1 MSEELKPVKCGCGG
15 EAKVCKSPL
24 EDGYCYFVKCERCE
38 TATNIFVK
46 VEEAI
51 MAWNKAMGAD
61 RGLDEWCTDCKEY
74 DQEKHCCHRWNRV
87 IKYVVDEVREK
98 YDERTA
104 KVKHLERRS
113 ETSMSWEGICTN
125 CGSYTM
131 HEMNYCFHCGARLE
145 WE

>member
-1 MSEELKPVKCGCGG
+1 MSEELKPVRCGCGG
-15 EAKVCKSPL
+15 EAEVCKSPL

-74 DQEKHCCHRWNRV
+74 DQEQRCCHRWNRV

-104 KVKHLERRS
+104 KAKVNFKDENYFFGWC
-113 ETSMSWEGICTN
+113 E
-125 CGSYTM
+125 CGQYQSSQFP
-131 HEMNYCFHCGARLE
+131 YCPACGCRLE
-145 WE
+145 WK